1 MRIAVVIP
9 AFNEGAN
16 LGGVLDALPRERV
29 SQILVG
35 DNRSTDATAE
45 VARAHGATVIPAPA
59 PGYGFACLCAL
70 TAVEPEVDTIV
81 FLDADGSDC
90 PEQMPALLRPIEEG
104 RADLV
109 IGSRLRG
116 AREPGA
122 LPPHAAW
129 GNRLA
134 CFLIGRLY
142 GVEVSDLG
150 PFRAVRRE
158 VLEDLDMQPAA
169 FRWTTEMI
177 VKAARKGYLVTE
189 VPTGYRRRG
198 GRSKI
203 SGTVRGSVM
212 AGAAI
217 LDTVFRYAGR

>member
-1 MRIAVVIP
+1 MTVAVVIP
-9 AFNEGAN
+9 AYNEETTIGA
-16 LGGVLDALPRERV
+16 VLDALPREHLV
-29 SQILVG
+29 QVLVG

-70 TAVEPEVDTIV
+70 TAVRPEVDTIV
-81 FLDADGSDC
+81 FLDGDGSDC
-90 PEQMPALLRPIEEG
+90 SEQMPALLTPLREG
-104 RADLV
+104 NADLV
-109 IGSRLRG
+109 VGSRIRG
-116 AREPGA
+116 VREPGA
-122 LPPHAAW
+122 LPSHAAW

-134 CFLIGRLY
+134 CFLIRRLY

-150 PFRAVRRE
+150 PFRAIRRE

-177 VKAARKGYLVTE
+177 VKAARRGYLVTE

-212 AGAAI
+212 AGMAI